1 MADASLRPSFPT
13 LLQHFFVDHLH
24 QQRAV
29 SPNTIA
35 AYRDTFKL
43 LLLYAGKAIGKSPTC
58 LSLRDLDAT
67 LILGFLDHLER
78 NRSNSVSS
86 RNARL
91 SAIRSFLKYA
101 AHHDLSTLVTI
112 EHGLAIPS
120 KRHDKA
126 VLGFLTKPEMEAIIA
141 APDQRSWVGGGI
153 VCCSHCS
160 TTPAHEYR
168 RPSIY
173 GSATSS
179 WTYRLWHISMGKDGR
194 GGAFRSGK
202 RQQALFDNG
211 SASSPGPK
219 IPTSCFQIARAG
231 SCHARA

>member
-1 MADASLRPSFPT
+1 MGQKGRRS
-13 LLQHFFVDHLH
+13 
-24 QQRAV
+24 
-29 SPNTIA
+29 SPVRTIA
-35 AYRDTFKL
+35 HRSRSTHRVSNRCSFRSFKTPARTAY
-43 LLLYAGKAIGKSPTC
+43 LYTSGSRCVDRRSEPSLATRRIDAGN
-58 LSLRDLDAT
+58 LRDALWFAGRYGPAD
-67 LILGFLDHLER
+67 IR
-78 NRSNSVSS
+78 
-86 RNARL
+86 RL
-91 SAIRSFLKYA
+91 
-101 AHHDLSTLVTI
+101 
-112 EHGLAIPS
+112 
-120 KRHDKA
+120 
-126 VLGFLTKPEMEAIIA
+126 
-141 APDQRSWVGGGI
+141 GGGI
-153 VCCSHCS
+153 VRCSHCS

-194 GGAFRSGK
+194 GGACRSGK